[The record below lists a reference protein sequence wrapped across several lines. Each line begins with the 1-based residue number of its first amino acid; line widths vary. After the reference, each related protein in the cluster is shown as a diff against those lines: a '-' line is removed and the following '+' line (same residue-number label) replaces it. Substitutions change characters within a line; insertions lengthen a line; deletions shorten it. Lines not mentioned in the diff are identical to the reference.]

1 MVSRCG
7 AVGINNNN
15 NQPPPPAM
23 ITLDLWLPPSH
34 VLDSWDVLDSGQLG
48 PAARLSFIHHHN
60 RKRFFN
66 SPVWCLLFSTQ
77 ANPFSVEIFFC
88 HFLPPLATTSQPQ
101 LPSSFKVNKMMNRNI
116 VVNEQHLFT
125 NGVEMF
131 SVQGHRNLLLVSTKI
146 FPT

>member
-48 PAARLSFIHHHN
+48 PAARLSFIHHHHCN
-60 RKRFFN
+60 DHDQVVFPLYYLEVFTLGWLLIEFLLRVWSAGGAFFFFN
-66 SPVWCLLFSTQ
+66 VVT
-77 ANPFSVEIFFC
+77 IFY
-88 HFLPPLATTSQPQ
+88 HHQYQ
-101 LPSSFKVNKMMNRNI
+101 YYIYNI
-116 VVNEQHLFT
+116 HHHYTHYL
-125 NGVEMF
+125 
-131 SVQGHRNLLLVSTKI
+131 
-146 FPT
+146 